1 MKKLFTFVLAIAL
14 IFTLTGCMG
23 VINEVGL
30 NPDGSGAVTAMGG
43 YTAEGRERMACNEGE
58 EAPDLNTMEK
68 FTHNGYEYYGTV
80 ETHAFETVAELN
92 ELLSST
98 QEDGSTH
105 RTVLFELLDNGDIT
119 VDILVAPA
127 EEEKTETEEM
137 DAETKAAYDQ
147 LMAAMAMVYRYSLPY
162 RVVQTAGASDG
173 VVIEG
178 KRLTVDYMAA
188 QKAATEETH
197 YRFLASPTNTLT
209 FTDVAGEAWY
219 YNAVTALAEG
229 GLVAGMG
236 NDLFAPDNTL
246 TRAQFCQILARAKKL
261 PTGSANNYWAY
272 NAIDSCLKAGYIT
285 EDGAITPEAF
295 DAPITREAAVAAMYL
310 AKKDEVESAGEITAE
325 MIPDFD
331 EISEAYRDN
340 ILAAYNCGIT
350 TGMDASRTFA
360 PKSTLTRAQVC
371 QLFYNLSWTN

>member
-1 MKKLFTFVLAIAL
+1 MKKLLTFVLVIAML
-14 IFTLTGCMG
+14 LSLTGCMAA
-23 VINEVGL
+23 IHEV
-30 NPDGSGAVTAMGG
+30 NICKDGSGDANVLVG
-43 YTAEGRERMACNEGE
+43 YTAEGWELMASNEGE
-58 EAPDLNTMEK
+58 ETPDLSEMHK
-68 FTHNGYEYYGTV
+68 FTYNGVDYYGTS
-80 ETHAFETVAELN
+80 ETYEFKTVAELN
-92 ELLSST
+92 EKMSST
-98 QEDGSTH
+98 QEDGSVS
-105 RTVLFELLDNGDIT
+105 RTVLIERLENGDFT
-119 VDILVAPA
+119 VNVSVTPAA
-127 EEEKTETEEM
+127 EEAETEQM
-137 DAETKAAYDQ
+137 DTETKAVYDK
-147 LMAAMAMVYRYSLPY
+147 LMAAMAVVYRYSFPY
-162 RVVQTAGASDG
+162 NVVQTAGPADG

-178 KRLTVDYMAA
+178 KRLIVDYMAA

-197 YRFLASPTNTLT
+197 YRFLASPANKLT
-209 FTDVAGEAWY
+209 FTDVAEEAWY

-236 NDLFAPDNTL
+236 NNLFAPDNTL

-261 PTGSANNYWAY
+261 PTGSAHNYWAY
-272 NAIDSCLKAGYIT
+272 NAIDSCLTAGYIT

-325 MIPDFD
+325 MIPDFG